1 MPPVCFVMFQGSR
14 TNAGLCWQEGGFLPR
29 LREVGDVFVYQNKL
43 YNIFHGLPGFSDFP
57 SDTEFDPGLPVSGGT
72 PSRRVRRRATA
83 VPAPRARRRRLVRGR
98 APRLRLRAALF
109 SEKLWC
115 SSIRRWCRL
124 QGCVLACSSTGASSA
139 LASSLK
145 RTLAGMLGRM
155 RKRPCMKTAML
166 LLTLGLMRV
175 TQMGR
180 RKIWPRPLCAR
191 RSASFN
197 LVSTEDGDPDMTTSL
212 KVEEIAYL
220 KKYPEYHY
228 VLYVDEAHDIY
239 ARPGPQRAILRCLRS
254 VRS

>member
-1 MPPVCFVMFQGSR
+1 MFQGSR

-180 RKIWPRPLCAR
+180 RKFGHAHCVPDVQLHQPSQHRGRGPRHDDEPKSGRNRVPQEVSRVPLRAVR
-191 RSASFN
+191 R
-197 LVSTEDGDPDMTTSL
+197 
-212 KVEEIAYL
+212 
-220 KKYPEYHY
+220 
-228 VLYVDEAHDIY
+228 
-239 ARPGPQRAILRCLRS
+239 RGPRHLRS
-254 VRS
+254 PRATASHTQVPALCQVVNRARA